1 MSMQSHYG
9 VMAINA
15 PLAARQRFIRL
26 TYAHLTGAI
35 VAFTLLSFMFY
46 MIGLG
51 EQIVAAMGTGRFA
64 WLLILGGFMV
74 VSWMATSLAH
84 SDKAPAWQY
93 AGLVIYTLAEAIIFA
108 PLLWIAKEFA
118 PGVLPT
124 AATITLLT
132 FGALTAY
139 VLISKSDF
147 SFLRT
152 ALTIGGLIALGL
164 IVCGAIFGFHLGLWF
179 SAGMIVFAIGCILY
193 TTSQV
198 LHEYSPDQYV
208 AASLS
213 LFAAVA
219 LLFWYVLRLLLE
231 LRR

>member
-1 MSMQSHYG
+1 
-9 VMAINA
+9 MAINA

-152 ALTIGGLIALGL
+152 ALTIGDSSPL
-164 IVCGAIFGFHLGLWF
+164 
-179 SAGMIVFAIGCILY
+179 
-193 TTSQV
+193 V
-198 LHEYSPDQYV
+198 LS
-208 AASLS
+208 
-213 LFAAVA
+213 FAAPSLGSTWGYGSA
-219 LLFWYVLRLLLE
+219 RE
-231 LRR
+231 